1 MNLIDRL
8 AIFDDRLKQGTKAK
22 REVVQYR
29 AESLAFDKIFTG
41 LRNNSGYLTK
51 PKFIEMGISWATLTG
66 YTQDEMMT
74 RLKNLDLDRDY
85 LVNVLGLT
93 TVPEKKPRERTHMAA
108 YIMNTIRHL
117 EDRATLRVPHSGFI
131 TLEFDNDGD
140 IPWSRFEARMEQFR
154 LQNDVWYLLQKLYP
168 SDATLV
174 DIVDADSNPS
184 PPMREIIKK
193 RMEE

>member
-1 MNLIDRL
+1 VNLIDRL
-8 AIFDDRLKQGTKAK
+8 AIFDDRLKQDAKAK
-22 REVVQYR
+22 QEVVQYR
-29 AESLAFDKIFTG
+29 VESIVFDDIFTG
-41 LRNNSGYLTK
+41 LQNNSGYLTK
-51 PKFIEMGISWATLTG
+51 AKFVEMAFAWCSQTG
-66 YTQDEMMT
+66 YTQNEMLT
-74 RLKNLDLDRDY
+74 RLESLDLDRDY

-117 EDRATLRVPHSGFI
+117 EDRPSLRVPHSGFI
-131 TLEFDNDGD
+131 GLDFDDDGD
-140 IPWSRFEARMEQFR
+140 MAWTRFEAQMKQFR

-168 SDATLV
+168 TEAVLI
-174 DIVDADSNPS
+174 DIIDADSNPS

>member
-8 AIFDDRLKQGTKAK
+8 AIFDDRLKQDAKAK

-41 LRNNSGYLTK
+41 LQNKRGYLTK
-51 PKFIEMGISWATLTG
+51 PKLIEMGFEWCSMTG
-66 YTQDEMMT
+66 YTHDEMMT

-108 YIMNTIRHL
+108 YIMNTVRHL
-117 EDRATLRVPHSGFI
+117 EDRPSLRVPHSGFI
-131 TLEFDNDGD
+131 TLEFDSDGD
-140 IPWSRFEARMEQFR
+140 MSWARFEAIMEEFR

-168 SDATLV
+168 TDAALV

>member
-8 AIFDDRLKQGTKAK
+8 AIFDDRLKQDKKAK
-22 REVVQYR
+22 QEVVQYR
-29 AESLAFDKIFTG
+29 VESIAFDNIFTG

-51 PKFIEMGISWATLTG
+51 PKFIEMGFSWCAQTG
-66 YTQDEMMT
+66 YTQNEMLT
-74 RLKNLDLDRDY
+74 RLENLDLDRDY

-117 EDRATLRVPHSGFI
+117 EDRPSLRVPHSGFI
-131 TLEFDNDGD
+131 NLEFDSDGD
-140 IPWSRFEARMEQFR
+140 ICWTRFEAQMEKFR
-154 LQNDVWYLLQKLYP
+154 LKNDVWYLLQKLYP
-168 SDATLV
+168 TEAVL
-174 DIVDADSNPS
+174 INIIDADSNPS